1 VVPLVPLVVQLVPL
15 VVPLSADGPAT
26 LSFNFSIRGKVR
38 SRLGQMHGS
47 RTASWQLKHDTAER
61 LPTSDTILSKRGL
74 SPGPSRQH
82 LSDKRSRSDG
92 SAPVDQHQSAAGEEL
107 NASPTWDHQ
116 LSTDDKYCVQIQT
129 MLSAHCDDT
138 WYSAGPCPHSESVGS
153 ELVQIEACIP

>member
-1 VVPLVPLVVQLVPL
+1 MTEPVVRQRAAQRESVEFV
-15 VVPLSADGPAT
+15 
-26 LSFNFSIRGKVR
+26 RGWAR
-38 SRLGQMHGS
+38 CTGAGLHLG
-47 RTASWQLKHDTAER
+47 QLKHDTAER